1 MFEHMTVGENLM
13 LPSLEK
19 ISFWDYIRSSR
30 NIRKMILEENHNLKD
45 VKAEE
50 LGINERIQ
58 MTLERWYIFNPLVL
72 ILFEPFALCD
82 VNGVDIVKKYV
93 KKFSNNGTTV
103 IIVSTREEYVGDISD
118 QIMHI
123 G

>member
-19 ISFWDYIRSSR
+19 FHFGIIFVTSR

-45 VKAEE
+45 VKAEG

-58 MTLERWYIFNPLVL
+58 MTLERWYIFNPMVL

-82 VNGVDIVKKYV
+82 VNGVD
-93 KKFSNNGTTV
+93 
-103 IIVSTREEYVGDISD
+103 
-118 QIMHI
+118 M
-123 G
+123 

>member
-45 VKAEE
+45 VKAEG

-58 MTLERWYIFNPLVL
+58 MTLERWYIFNPMVTEFVRLITILTCHWLV
-72 ILFEPFALCD
+72 
-82 VNGVDIVKKYV
+82 
-93 KKFSNNGTTV
+93 
-103 IIVSTREEYVGDISD
+103 EEV
-118 QIMHI
+118 
-123 G
+123 